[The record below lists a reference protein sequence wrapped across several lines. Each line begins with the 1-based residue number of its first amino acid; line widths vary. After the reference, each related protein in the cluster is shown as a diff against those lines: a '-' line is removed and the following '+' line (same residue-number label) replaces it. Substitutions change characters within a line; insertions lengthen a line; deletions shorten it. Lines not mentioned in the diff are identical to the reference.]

1 MYQIS
6 TDTQRGH
13 EHVPVEESCRI
24 PVCPKF
30 QNILSVENLSETSR
44 EHVPDHVSPIGEE
57 RADHTTW
64 REARPPVMDCG
75 AESREA
81 RVRGS
86 RASIHVCAKFQ
97 NSIVGAQS
105 EKLLT
110 QGQPPTIFR
119 FSLQSEKAKK

>member
-1 MYQIS
+1 MY
-6 TDTQRGH
+6 
-13 EHVPVEESCRI
+13 
-24 PVCPKF
+24 PKF
-30 QNILSVENLSETSR
+30 QMILSVGNLSETSR

-57 RADHTTW
+57 RAGGKTR

-75 AESREA
+75 AESREI

-110 QGQPPTIFR
+110 QGQPPRFFD
-119 FSLQSEKAKK
+119 FSLQSEKAKNEKAPKHPPKNKENNTNTPKTNS